1 MMNKP
6 KLSLGDMW
14 LRATPQTPNAEILQK
29 ENDRMRGLCKEAADV
44 IAEMKVENDK
54 LKKELNYK
62 WNNGQ
67 FASDSEI
74 EKRNYESLK
83 KLHFDVL
90 KSYDALKNENATLKS
105 VNAKLN
111 SEIDQLYKQKKP
123 APLIPSTAMR
133 FIKKPY
139 IVRESKFGAIS
150 ESTQYTNIL
159 QQWWSETG
167 VRHDTNGEWRNVESV
182 NGI

>member
-1 MMNKP
+1 MNKP

-14 LRATPQTPNAEILQK
+14 LRSTPVTTNAEILQK

-44 IAEMKVENDK
+44 IAQLRDENLK
-54 LKKELNYK
+54 LRVQLKTEVP
-62 WNNGQ
+62 
-67 FASDSEI
+67 E
-74 EKRNYESLK
+74 K
-83 KLHFDVL
+83 KL
-90 KSYDALKNENATLKS
+90 
-105 VNAKLN
+105 
-111 SEIDQLYKQKKP
+111 

-150 ESTQYTNIL
+150 ESTQYTNVL

-167 VRHDTNGEWRNVESV
+167 GRHDTNGEWRNVESV
-182 NGI
+182 NGV